1 MTSYSKLA
9 ASVVFASVALLKG
22 AVPASAGDVA
32 AAKVVGPLKAIALT
46 VGAKRAVGYYTV
58 NNGACSLTLAVA
70 DTYSETASASPSEPV
85 RVNMSVL
92 EGSSARMETFG
103 GQALSFSCANGAS
116 TMMVQPVERLAYV
129 APVK

>member
-9 ASVVFASVALLKG
+9 ASVVFASVALIKG
-22 AVPASAGDVA
+22 AAPVSASDAA

-70 DTYSETASASPSEPV
+70 DAYSEATSASPSEPV